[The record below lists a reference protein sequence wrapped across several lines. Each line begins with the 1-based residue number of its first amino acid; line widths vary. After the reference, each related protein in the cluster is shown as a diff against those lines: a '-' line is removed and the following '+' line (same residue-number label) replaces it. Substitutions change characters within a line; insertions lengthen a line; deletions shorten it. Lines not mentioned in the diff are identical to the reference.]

1 MIDIDNQKNDGINT
15 IPILSGNCFLCVFSI
30 ILNIIEI
37 KIILSLKFL
46 HSILYRLLFL
56 ISISEI
62 INCFLH
68 IIQSIIIMFDIQI
81 PSIYIIIGL
90 IIYFTDTLS
99 LVLLACLCDS
109 MNTMILKQ
117 NRQISSNQTYKY
129 FSLIVACLLTI
140 FYTIFIF
147 PNIKEEKNYI
157 YSNLISWK
165 FISNEEVPQ
174 FRLFSFEFASYFV
187 TIIIYFL
194 IIVYSFVLILKIR
207 LFIKE
212 KSQDESKPKSW
223 AKLNEFIIKMI
234 KYPLYGA
241 LWVLPLII
249 YSLIEICNR
258 SKEKINTLKIKYLFY
273 FIFTFISSIRGVLFF
288 KLFISNEKIKKFIQ
302 NKIQNIIF
310 FQNLIN
316 DDISKFLDENK
327 NSITR
332 NTIELSN
339 SKSSLLQEY
348 EERDMKINN
357 NIDSSNDKNEDSSD
371 CDDDNSV
378 RSRSKENNNN
388 KSLSGNNKNEDKND
402 ED

>member
-1 MIDIDNQKNDGINT
+1 MIDIDNQKSDGINT

-109 MNTMILKQ
+109 MNAMILKQ

-174 FRLFSFEFASYFV
+174 FRFSFEFVSYCV

-194 IIVYSFVLILKIR
+194 IIAYSFVLILKIR
-207 LFIKE
+207 FFIKE

-234 KYPLYGA
+234 KHPLYGA

-249 YSLIEICNR
+249 YSLFEICNR
-258 SKEKINTLKIKYLFY
+258 SKEKINTLKIKYLLY

-339 SKSSLLQEY
+339 SKSSLLQDY
-348 EERDMKINN
+348 EERDMKIN

-378 RSRSKENNNN
+378 RSRNKENNNN
-388 KSLSGNNKNEDKND
+388 KSLSGNNKNEDTND